1 MGAGWH
7 TDSSTRAKYVGTT
20 LIVEARVTKT
30 PLLGRGG
37 HPAVS
42 LHTQSPWPKV
52 KGYAPWIGLD
62 CDFLRGLL
70 RSCPSY
76 SHPPDQQQ
84 LGIGL

>member
-42 LHTQSPWPKV
+42 LRVGRKV

-70 RSCPSY
+70 RLCSSCR
-76 SHPPDQQQ
+76 HQPDQQQ
-84 LGIGL
+84 LGIGM